1 MKLMNIL
8 QAEVA
13 GEEKTVIVKVKDNEL
28 IVNDY
33 ETKESIIKF
42 KLINTDGTDPIIFI
56 ASRK

>member
-1 MKLMNIL
+1 MKIMNIL

-13 GEEKTVIVKVKDNEL
+13 GEEKTVIVNVKGNQL
-28 IVNDY
+28 IVKDY

-56 ASRK
+56 TSR